1 MAQGS
6 EHQLLGRKRKK
17 ETKTQRVV
25 ILVNACGQIVSK
37 REA

>member
-25 ILVNACGQIVSK
+25 ILVNACG
-37 REA
+37 